1 MGALAELIDKDP
13 DVNLTVLC
21 AKPNRYK
28 QSAKF
33 KRSDNACVK
42 TFWVPAHNSSIIS
55 QAIGYSFFLFKRL
68 SIRFLF
74 QENQLSL
81 EQALKFHCSRIH

>member
-42 TFWVPAHNSSIIS
+42 LLGSCS
-55 QAIGYSFFLFKRL
+55 Q
-68 SIRFLF
+68 
-74 QENQLSL
+74 
-81 EQALKFHCSRIH
+81 